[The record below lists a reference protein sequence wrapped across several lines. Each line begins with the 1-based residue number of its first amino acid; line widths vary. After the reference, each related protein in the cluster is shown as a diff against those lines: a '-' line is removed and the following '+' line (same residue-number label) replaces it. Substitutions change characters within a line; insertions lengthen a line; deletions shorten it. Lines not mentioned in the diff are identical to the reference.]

1 MNRNIG
7 LLMTEQIGVLV
18 VEDETL
24 IRMDVVDQL
33 EAEEFKVFEAANAE
47 QAIAFLSAE
56 PTIRLL
62 FADIDTPGSMD
73 GLKLAAAVRDRWP
86 PVKIIVTSGHRI
98 IEASDLPDGSI
109 FFSKP
114 YHHADVV
121 ASIRELLF

>member
-1 MNRNIG
+1 
-7 LLMTEQIGVLV
+7 MTDQIGVLV
-18 VEDETL
+18 VDDETL

-33 EAEEFKVFEAANAE
+33 KAEGFKVFEAANAD

-62 FADIDTPGSMD
+62 FTDIDMPGSMD

-86 PVKIIVTSGHRI
+86 PVKIIVTSGHRL
-98 IEASDLPDGSI
+98 IEATDLPDGSV

-114 YHHADVV
+114 YRHAEVM